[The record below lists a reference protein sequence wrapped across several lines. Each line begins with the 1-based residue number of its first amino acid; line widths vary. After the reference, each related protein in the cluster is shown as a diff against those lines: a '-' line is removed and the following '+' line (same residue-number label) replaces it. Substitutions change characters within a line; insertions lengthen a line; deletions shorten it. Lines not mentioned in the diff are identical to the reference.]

1 MTSHAEKANNVR
13 DYFIKLREFINYY
26 KSNFSNMII
35 NNTLK
40 YPEGSIYII
49 LTNKKK
55 NIFKLGHTKDIRKR
69 LKKNATG
76 KDVHPDIKFIMLVE
90 NRKEVENCVKKLS
103 QKYQFKKN
111 QEIYKINIDIM
122 NDATPEDICY
132 AFDRLNSG
140 KPLTDSDRYYAMKDT
155 SPLVKKAIEL
165 MKKPYW
171 NSTIMKT
178 KDFSTSKRKILP
190 EVCSIVATI
199 AFGNNYT
206 SVSSKRLF
214 DIFYKILPLD
224 IDSKLENFFTL
235 YNTIIIKTSTI
246 PQTIKGNLDWH
257 KTSKI
262 LGLIL
267 HDYLDTLYLPN
278 YKEKMWIY
286 IIKLSKTIPD
296 FMFGC
301 ESVWNGFTKAQKRNC
316 LACDYTTRLTR
327 LREIYDTNTRNDI
340 IKKYNI
346 SIKI

>member
-1 MTSHAEKANNVR
+1 MLFSEIEPRHQQTFNN
-13 DYFIKLREFINYY
+13 
-26 KSNFSNMII
+26 
-35 NNTLK
+35 
-40 YPEGSIYII
+40 
-49 LTNKKK
+49 
-55 NIFKLGHTKDIRKR
+55 
-69 LKKNATG
+69 
-76 KDVHPDIKFIMLVE
+76 
-90 NRKEVENCVKKLS
+90 
-103 QKYQFKKN
+103 
-111 QEIYKINIDIM
+111 YKINIDIM